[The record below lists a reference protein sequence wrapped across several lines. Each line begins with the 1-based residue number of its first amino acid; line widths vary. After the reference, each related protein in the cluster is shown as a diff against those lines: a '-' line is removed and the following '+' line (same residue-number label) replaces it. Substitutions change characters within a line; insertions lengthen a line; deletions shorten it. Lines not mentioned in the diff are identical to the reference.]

1 MLTAKTNIPI
11 QKINAEILSKNGVEL
26 FIKREDLIHPEISG
40 NKWRKL
46 KYNIEEAEK
55 GNYKTLVTFGG
66 AYSNHIAA
74 TAAVGRLAGI
84 CTHGI
89 IRGEQVFPLNPTL
102 QLAKDNGMKFTFV
115 ARSDYKLKTDA
126 RFVEDLLSNVSKPFL
141 IPEGGANDLGV
152 LGCEEITEGEQDY
165 DIFVTACGTGS
176 TLAGMVN
183 GMSNAQYAIGFPV
196 LKNGGFLNEE
206 VKCFLKNNASRWHLE
221 LNYHFGGY
229 AKQKPEL
236 VRFIREFWKQF
247 SIKLDPVYTSKAMF
261 GLFDLIEKGTI
272 KNKKILFIHTGGLQG
287 VDGFERRYKVDL
299 FNE

>member
-11 QKINAEILSKNGVEL
+11 QKINAEVLSKNGVEL

-46 KYNIEEAEK
+46 KYNIEEAK
-55 GNYKTLVTFGG
+55 NGNYKTLVTFGG

-74 TAAVGRLAGI
+74 TAAVGRLSGL

-89 IRGEQVFPLNPTL
+89 IRGEQTYPLNSTL

-115 ARSDYKLKTDA
+115 ARSAYKLKTEA
-126 RFVEDLLSNVSKPFL
+126 AFVNDLISSVSKPFL
-141 IPEGGANDLGV
+141 IPEGGSNDLGV
-152 LGCEEITEGEQDY
+152 LGCEEITDCEHDY

-183 GMSNAQYAIGFPV
+183 GMANAQYAIGFPV
-196 LKNGGFLNEE
+196 LKNGGFLNKD

-229 AKQKPEL
+229 AKQRPEL
-236 VRFIREFWKQF
+236 ILFIREFWKQF
-247 SIKLDPVYTSKAMF
+247 GIKLDPVYTSKAMF
-261 GLFDLIEKGTI
+261 GLFDLIEKGAI

-287 VDGFERRYKVDL
+287 VGGFEKRYKVDL

>member
-1 MLTAKTNIPI
+1 
-11 QKINAEILSKNGVEL
+11 
-26 FIKREDLIHPEISG
+26 
-40 NKWRKL
+40 
-46 KYNIEEAEK
+46 
-55 GNYKTLVTFGG
+55 
-66 AYSNHIAA
+66 
-74 TAAVGRLAGI
+74 
-84 CTHGI
+84 
-89 IRGEQVFPLNPTL
+89 
-102 QLAKDNGMKFTFV
+102 
-115 ARSDYKLKTDA
+115 
-126 RFVEDLLSNVSKPFL
+126 
-141 IPEGGANDLGV
+141 
-152 LGCEEITEGEQDY
+152 
-165 DIFVTACGTGS
+165 
-176 TLAGMVN
+176 
-183 GMSNAQYAIGFPV
+183 V

-206 VKCFLKNNASRWHLE
+206 VKYFLKNNASRWHLE